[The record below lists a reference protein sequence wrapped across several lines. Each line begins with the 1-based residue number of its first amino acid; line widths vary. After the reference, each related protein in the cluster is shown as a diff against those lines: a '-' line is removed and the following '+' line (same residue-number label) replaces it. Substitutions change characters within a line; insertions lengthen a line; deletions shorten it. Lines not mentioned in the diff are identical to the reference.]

1 MPHFLNQ
8 NAYDRLLTNLAGAF
22 VNAATSTGTDL
33 REELTKALMAA
44 NVLPA
49 ICAENYGPE
58 GLRVVA
64 R

>member
-8 NAYDRLLTNLAGAF
+8 NAYDCLLADLAGAF
-22 VNAATSTGTDL
+22 VTAATSTGTDL
-33 REELTKALMAA
+33 HDELVKALMAA
-44 NVLPA
+44 NVLPSV
-49 ICAENYGPE
+49 CCENYGPE